1 MAHFLRNQKLHRVS
15 RIMMLSLSVVFLQS
29 CSHIKKDLE
38 EINSDDTKKEE
49 PGKADRFAFLKSEM
63 REIPKDTVTTESINE
78 ELVKTDSDK
87 DVPTSLKSKTEKIP
101 VTALAPKTEKA
112 REPLH
117 FYDDFIILNG
127 DEEVSVNLV
136 FNSAPLLDVI
146 PSFADAL
153 GFNFLA
159 DSDLKGVVTLNID
172 QKMTRRRRTPASRR
186 TVPASCSI
194 IR

>member
-78 ELVKTDSDK
+78 NW
-87 DVPTSLKSKTEKIP
+87 SKRIRT
-101 VTALAPKTEKA
+101 
-112 REPLH
+112 
-117 FYDDFIILNG
+117 
-127 DEEVSVNLV
+127 
-136 FNSAPLLDVI
+136 
-146 PSFADAL
+146 
-153 GFNFLA
+153 
-159 DSDLKGVVTLNID
+159 
-172 QKMTRRRRTPASRR
+172 KMFPRA
-186 TVPASCSI
+186 
-194 IR
+194 

>member
-78 ELVKTDSDK
+78 ELVKTDS
-87 DVPTSLKSKTEKIP
+87 T
-101 VTALAPKTEKA
+101 
-112 REPLH
+112 
-117 FYDDFIILNG
+117 
-127 DEEVSVNLV
+127 
-136 FNSAPLLDVI
+136 
-146 PSFADAL
+146 
-153 GFNFLA
+153 
-159 DSDLKGVVTLNID
+159 
-172 QKMTRRRRTPASRR
+172 KMFPRA
-186 TVPASCSI
+186 
-194 IR
+194 